1 MGVLLTDTDAK
12 APVAAGMAAPIA
24 NEASQ
29 ALVEAAGPERPLR
42 GNWAWFGG
50 FILWT
55 FGWMVLALQVPEYY
69 GYADMWALRVSML
82 AAMCFYLS
90 LCNAI
95 LPLPT
100 AWIVLLAAAPQYAV
114 VETGWLRVLIVA
126 TLASLSTVMANLNEY
141 HVLSYVLRWGW
152 GQRLR
157 RTRVYGWAI
166 RWFDKAPFQ
175 LLALIAF
182 IPLPIDAVRWLA
194 VLRRYPRGR
203 FALAYLVGRWPR
215 YMLFAWCSVWL
226 ALRGWQIV
234 LIQVGLV
241 CVALAARLLWH
252 LVQRMRRRAGNAA
265 AS

>member
-1 MGVLLTDTDAK
+1 MLTDGDAK
-12 APVAAGMAAPIA
+12 APGVADSSPPVAGA
-24 NEASQ
+24 ASQ
-29 ALVEAAGPERPLR
+29 PLLAGVGPEQAPR
-42 GNWAWFGG
+42 GTWAWFA
-50 FILWT
+50 FFFLWT
-55 FGWMVLALQVPEYY
+55 FGWLVVALYVPERY
-69 GYADMWALRVSML
+69 GDAWALRVSML

-90 LCNAI
+90 LCNSI

-100 AWIVLLAAAPQYAV
+100 AWIILLAASPQHAV

-126 TLASLSTVMANLNEY
+126 SLARVSPVPAHLNEY
-141 HVLSYVLRWGW
+141 HLLSYLLHWGL
-152 GQRLR
+152 GRRLR

-194 VLRRYPRGR
+194 VLRGYSRRR

-215 YMLFAWCSVWL
+215 YVLFAWCAVL
-226 ALRGWQIV
+226 LELRGWQIV

-241 CVALAARLLWH
+241 GAALTARLLWH
-252 LVQRMRRRAGNAA
+252 VVQRLRRGTLDATAN
-265 AS
+265 